1 MFGFKIIRQRK
12 KDIEELGVL
21 KNTISN
27 LNRDI
32 QNLHILI
39 ASQGLIKSNGI
50 QQGLN
55 LIESIKVDILIYADN
70 RFSTPLQTYSIVD
83 TVSTVSK
90 LFRSFIDL
98 SFNIVYLCGDSP
110 KTDEE
115 LKQDSEL
122 LVAVHKYQNAKQ
134 LLIIN
139 LRKLVHI
146 MLYDNERINLGVN
159 IIDDYY
165 KHRNIKPPR
174 TSNDMSFTV
183 SFISPDKAKSNIK
196 QKNEE

>member
-27 LNRDI
+27 LNRNI
-32 QNLHILI
+32 QNLHILM

-70 RFSTPLQTYSIVD
+70 KFSTPLQTYSIVD

-98 SFNIVYLCGDSP
+98 SFNIVCLCGDSP

-122 LVAVHKYQNAKQ
+122 LIAVHKYQNTKQ

-183 SFISPDKAKSNIK
+183 SFISPDKAKSNVK